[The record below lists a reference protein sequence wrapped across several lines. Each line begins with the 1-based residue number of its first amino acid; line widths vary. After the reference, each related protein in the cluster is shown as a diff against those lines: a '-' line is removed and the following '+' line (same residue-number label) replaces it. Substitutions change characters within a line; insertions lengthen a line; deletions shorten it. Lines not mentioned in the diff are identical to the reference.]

1 MPNTTESAAG
11 LGGGKWSADGPS
23 NASPFESSIPA
34 WEKVLEAG
42 SLGLIC
48 VTAVVS
54 NVSLW
59 FVVLTSR
66 SLRNESNYLI
76 LCLSM
81 ADLLVSVVSMPITVA
96 TIVSAGWIFS
106 DKMCTALGYI
116 NMLAFVSSVE
126 SLGVISINRYVKICH
141 PSLFVDVYTT
151 RSAVLMSLG
160 VWLLSGIMS
169 LPPLFGWATYSYLP
183 LASICFCD
191 WPKSPSYAFFMIACC
206 FCVPCGIMMVC
217 YIRILRAFQQS
228 RKTLQAFSQPV
239 DTAAAASPAHSV
251 FTCRHDTC
259 FHKEVDMSINR
270 GEDVL
275 VHVSEESS
283 DCDENFNEEKQ
294 TNSNRNYYPRHI
306 AKETIDNH
314 DSEDGDR
321 KRRRCK
327 DCEALD
333 KLDSITSSE
342 ALSDQRM
349 RGELQTSVS
358 SQPVVDKDKDKVDID
373 SHLAEKH
380 QACKSQ
386 SFPTMNSCDKLAV
399 ESCLDN
405 LTCETHINGGPSG
418 LSETSRLEVDSFKAL
433 VTQSLVPSTYGPVLT
448 RSKTAT
454 GQAPRRFLRPSRKS
468 KFVTHHARATVPRKL
483 GPIGEDEIS
492 NFSSELSEPV
502 NRLGVGC
509 KNALSQDAKIIDVR
523 HNFTSSFRRD
533 ASSNLKI
540 SRHSVNFAR
549 SNSPHN
555 CVHRFFG
562 NLFKPG
568 WLQRRKIEPMEENL
582 SIVNGESNGIFST
595 TSSSMS
601 EFPAQCLS
609 KQAGKGSSHF
619 IFLAPGKNGN
629 HSHFDKIMHLP
640 KEKPTS
646 PFRASVNHEQ
656 GNIGHKDTKRVT
668 APKSRFIIVKPTTVS
683 DADDFKNTVRKN
695 SSSADADSIVESAR
709 NPLSLL
715 NDSNVAQSRR
725 QLFAVPTAE
734 DQHRLL
740 DLQPRGKQTQIFM
753 SPNSAGNFSSRIPT
767 PSNCSHAKQR
777 SSLPGKVVTSERRRR
792 EEIRL
797 TTSLLVV
804 VFLFIVCWFP
814 YCISMFMSIYRP
826 DLSGRALDMTALLLG
841 YMNSCVNPIVYGLMN
856 KRFKEGYRKLFTK
869 CRICLGK

>member
-1 MPNTTESAAG
+1 
-11 LGGGKWSADGPS
+11 
-23 NASPFESSIPA
+23 
-34 WEKVLEAG
+34 
-42 SLGLIC
+42 
-48 VTAVVS
+48 
-54 NVSLW
+54 
-59 FVVLTSR
+59 
-66 SLRNESNYLI
+66 
-76 LCLSM
+76 
-81 ADLLVSVVSMPITVA
+81 
-96 TIVSAGWIFS
+96 
-106 DKMCTALGYI
+106 
-116 NMLAFVSSVE
+116 
-126 SLGVISINRYVKICH
+126 
-141 PSLFVDVYTT
+141 
-151 RSAVLMSLG
+151 
-160 VWLLSGIMS
+160 
-169 LPPLFGWATYSYLP
+169 
-183 LASICFCD
+183 
-191 WPKSPSYAFFMIACC
+191 
-206 FCVPCGIMMVC
+206 MMVC

-228 RKTLQAFSQPV
+228 RKTLQAFSQPA
-239 DTAAAASPAHSV
+239 DTAAAASPAHSDYTTSVDNAGTTNPAVPVTGLADVAATGVDNACEVDADVDFSVASSSEFDAGVTNTAVAYVNDTDVLGTVVAMASLAGATATADVVGVADGGAANSNKVNAVVTNTGVADVHDTNVASTVIAEATDSDVDDVHENIDSNVAAGV

-259 FHKEVDMSINR
+259 FYKEVDMSINR

-283 DCDENFNEEKQ
+283 DCDENFNEEEQ
-294 TNSNRNYYPRHI
+294 TNSNSNYYPRHI
-306 AKETIDNH
+306 AKENIDNH
-314 DSEDGDR
+314 ESEDGDR
-321 KRRRCK
+321 KRRKCK
-327 DCEALD
+327 DCEALE

-342 ALSDQRM
+342 ALSDQRI

-380 QACKSQ
+380 QACKSH

-405 LTCETHINGGPSG
+405 LTCETQINGGPSG
-418 LSETSRLEVDSFKAL
+418 LSETSRLELDSFKAL
-433 VTQSLVPSTYGPVLT
+433 VTQSFVPSTYGPLLT
-448 RSKTAT
+448 RSQTAT
-454 GQAPRRFLRPSRKS
+454 GQTPRRFLRPSRKS

-492 NFSSELSEPV
+492 NFSSEVSEPV
-502 NRLGVGC
+502 NRLGVGY

-523 HNFTSSFRRD
+523 HNFASSFRRD
-533 ASSNLKI
+533 VSGNLEM

-595 TSSSMS
+595 TSSSLS

-619 IFLAPGKNGN
+619 IFLAPGKNRN
-629 HSHFDKIMHLP
+629 HSRFDKIMHLP

-695 SSSADADSIVESAR
+695 SSSADANSMVGSAR

-753 SPNSAGNFSSRIPT
+753 SPNSAGNFSSRTPT
-767 PSNCSHAKQR
+767 PSNCSHAKKR